1 MSAPKPLTRADLPAP
16 TVDELTALRL
26 AAIVESSDDAIVSKN
41 LDGIIQTWNRAAERM
56 FGYTAAEAVGR
67 SIRMII
73 PPDRQG
79 EEDEV
84 LRKIRAG
91 ETIDHYETIRMR
103 KDGTLLNVSLTASP
117 LRGADGRVVGAAKIA
132 RDITDQKR
140 LVRELED
147 ASRLKD
153 EFLATLSHEL
163 RTPLNAVLGYIQM
176 LRTPGADRETRTRA
190 EAVIERNGR
199 QLTKLVA
206 DIFDMSAIASGKIR
220 LNVSDCDVV
229 PILDASLDVIR
240 PTADAKGVRV
250 EREVAP
256 RQAVVPGDP
265 DRLQQVF
272 WNLLANAVK
281 FTPRGGRVT
290 VGLTTTASEAQI
302 TVADTGAGIEKG
314 VLPHLFQRFR
324 QGHTSTTAEQRGL
337 GLGLALVRHFVELHG
352 GTVQAESEGPWRG
365 STFRVNLPLKGA
377 TTADVLEYPGAS
389 GS

>member
-1 MSAPKPLTRADLPAP
+1 MSAPKPLTRADLPA
-16 TVDELTALRL
+16 TDVDDITALRL

-41 LDGIIQTWNRAAERM
+41 LDSIIQTWNRGAERM
-56 FGYTAAEAVGR
+56 FGYTAAEAIGR

-73 PPDRQG
+73 PADRQA

-84 LRKIRAG
+84 LCRLRTG
-91 ETIDHYETIRMR
+91 DTIDHYETIRVR
-103 KDGTLLNVSLTASP
+103 KDGTMINVSLTASP
-117 LRGADGRVVGAAKIA
+117 LRGRDGRIIGASKIA

-140 LVRELED
+140 LVRELEE

-176 LRTPGADRETRTRA
+176 LRTPGIDPEARERA

-199 QLTKLVA
+199 LLTKLVA
-206 DIFDMSAIASGKIR
+206 DIFDMSAIASGKVR
-220 LNVSDCDVV
+220 LNLRDCDVV
-229 PILDASLDVIR
+229 PVLEGSIDGIR
-240 PTADAKGVRV
+240 PTADTKGVALGC
-250 EREVAP
+250 EVAA
-256 RQAVVPGDP
+256 RQALVRADP

-281 FTPRGGRVT
+281 FTPRGGRIDVT
-290 VGLTTTASEAQI
+290 LATTESEVQI
-302 TVADTGAGIEKG
+302 TVADTGAGIERA
-314 VLPHLFQRFR
+314 VLPYVFQRFR
-324 QGHTSTTAEQRGL
+324 QGNITIAQEQRGL

-365 STFRVNLPLKGA
+365 ATFRVNLPLKETKA
-377 TTADVLEYPGAS
+377 AEVLEHPGP
-389 GS
+389 GGP